1 MRDISMK
8 QFVYTDDAKNNHK
21 SIIQL
26 GQTIEGKKEIRALKN
41 AIASGLQR
49 QGMYYASS
57 INDA

>member
-1 MRDISMK
+1 MK